1 MASANLFAERL
12 NLLFRTRTAPSGV
25 PYTPKDVSAATEIT
39 RQYLSLARR
48 GLIRKP
54 SAWHVHKLARFFEV
68 DDSFFT
74 RDVLGPEEED
84 AIDERVRQALANPVV
99 RHIALRT
106 NELSEPAQAVVFR
119 MVEDVYALT
128 AHAAGR
134 EAAPD
139 DHSIVRTGR
148 EIDGQ
153 LSRADES
160 RAEG

>member
-1 MASANLFAERL
+1 M
-12 NLLFRTRTAPSGV
+12 
-25 PYTPKDVSAATEIT
+25 SAATEIT

-48 GLIRKP
+48 GLIKKP

-74 RDVLGPEEED
+74 RDVLGPEGED
-84 AIDERVRQALANPVV
+84 AIDERVRQALANPIV

-128 AHAAGR
+128 TRDDAGGVAAQRSDPALLLEIDDRR
-134 EAAPD
+134 EAD
-139 DHSIVRTGR
+139 DRQGNMATSERTNTSPMMLTER
-148 EIDGQ
+148 SQD
-153 LSRADES
+153 SRRCAKGVKE
-160 RAEG
+160 

>member
-1 MASANLFAERL
+1 
-12 NLLFRTRTAPSGV
+12 
-25 PYTPKDVSAATEIT
+25 VSAATGIT

-48 GLIRKP
+48 GLIKKP

-74 RDVLGPEEED
+74 RDVLGPEGED

-119 MVEDVYALT
+119 LVEDVYALT
-128 AHAAGR
+128 ARDNADGVAAQQSDPAPPVEVGDRRETDDRQGNTAMSERTNTSPTKLAERSRGSRRHAKGVK
-134 EAAPD
+134 D
-139 DHSIVRTGR
+139 
-148 EIDGQ
+148 
-153 LSRADES
+153 
-160 RAEG
+160 